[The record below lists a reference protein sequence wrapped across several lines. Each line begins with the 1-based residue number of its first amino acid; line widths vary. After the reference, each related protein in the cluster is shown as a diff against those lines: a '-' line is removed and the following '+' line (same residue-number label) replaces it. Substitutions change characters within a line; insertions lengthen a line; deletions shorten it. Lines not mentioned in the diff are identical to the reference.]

1 MTIDLI
7 TLLVVA
13 LGYLGLLFL
22 VAWLTERGLLPA
34 RLARHPV
41 TFSLSLGVYATTWTY
56 YGSVGFADHSG
67 FLFLTIYLG
76 VTLTFIL
83 APLLLSPILRLV
95 RDRELQSL
103 ADLLA
108 FRYASRFTG
117 PLVTVFMLLGLLPYM
132 ALQIRA
138 VTDSMEVLTGHHA
151 DPTSPLLAALFCALI
166 TLFAVAFGARQLKSR
181 ARHEGLVMAIA
192 FESSVKLAALLAAG
206 VFVVVVVFGGWS
218 GVGRWLSRHPHVLSS
233 MYAPVGG
240 DTWITLLLLSASAAF
255 LLPRCF
261 HMLFVENGASDGLAT
276 ASWLY
281 PLYLLLLNLP
291 IPLILWA
298 GIKTASAAPPDYFVL
313 ALARRYGGNALTLL
327 AYVGGV
333 SAASAMLIVESL
345 ALAGMCL
352 NHLTLPLWLP
362 RRRGGDLYRQLRR
375 WRRLLLASVIGI
387 GYLAY
392 VVMRQNQG
400 LAQMGMI
407 SFLAVTQFLPGVVA
421 LLSWP
426 RATGAGFVA
435 GACGGMAVW
444 FVRLMLPLFGV
455 QLWSVPHPPAPDW
468 PSLTFWTLATNI
480 VLLVLVSLATR
491 PRTRELLADQAIR
504 LHSPLLREDPH
515 VPSVAQ
521 LTGRLSA
528 ALGPADAE
536 REMKRALGDCQLD
549 PQESRPHALLALEHC
564 LERNLSGLVG
574 PHLAWALLGT
584 REPAGRLV
592 EEYLERS
599 SRRLTGLA
607 AELDHLRRLHRQML
621 RELPICACSI
631 SGEGRVRLWNRRLS
645 RLTGLAEDA
654 ALGYRVGDLP
664 APWADLLLGFLSV
677 TDTQLYRV
685 QLSVP
690 GRVLWLNLHKATVG
704 PGPESDKIVLIED
717 LTEQRL
723 LEAELAH
730 SERLASIGTLAA
742 GIAHEIGNPLTGIG
756 ALAQNLKL
764 DVDTELR
771 QGLDE
776 ILEQVRRIQRIVSTL
791 LSFSHPGVESGC
803 RTERFALAACVD
815 EALRL
820 VQLGCAHD
828 RARFLNHVP
837 RSLQLFGERQ
847 QIVQV
852 LVNLLTNA
860 ADASSRGGEIAV
872 YARDCGDGV
881 RFEVEDHGCGIPS
894 DTQERVFEPFF
905 TTKAPGRGTG
915 LGLSVV
921 YGIVREHG
929 GRVSIESK
937 PGSGTR
943 VAVFLPQFTAGELA

>member
-1 MTIDLI
+1 MTIDLV
-7 TLLVVA
+7 TLLLVA
-13 LGYLGLLFL
+13 LAYLALLFL
-22 VAWLTERGLLPA
+22 VAWLTERSVLPA

-56 YGSVGFADHSG
+56 YGSVGFADHRG

-76 VTLTFIL
+76 VTLTFFL
-83 APLLLSPILRLV
+83 APLLLSPILRVV

-108 FRYASRFTG
+108 FRYANRFTG
-117 PLVTVFMLLGLLPYM
+117 PLVTMFMLLGLLPYM

-138 VTDSMEVLTGHHA
+138 VTSSVEVLTGRHA
-151 DPTSPLLAALFCALI
+151 AHSPLLAAAFCALI
-166 TLFAVAFGARQLKSR
+166 ALFAIAFGARHLRPR
-181 ARHEGLVMAIA
+181 ARHEGLVVAIA
-192 FESSVKLAALLAAG
+192 FESSVKLVALLTAG

-218 GVGRWLSRHPHVLSS
+218 GVGRWLSRHPQLLSR

-240 DTWITLLLLSASAAF
+240 DSWMTLLLLAASAAF

-261 HMLFVENGASDGLAT
+261 HMLFVENGASEGLRS

-281 PLYLLLLNLP
+281 PLYLALLNLP

-345 ALAGMCL
+345 ALGGMCL

-362 RRRGGDLYRQLRR
+362 RRSGGDLYRQLRR

-400 LAQMGMI
+400 LVQMGVI

-426 RATGAGFVA
+426 RATSAGFLA
-435 GACGGMAVW
+435 GASGGMAVW

-455 QLWSVPHPPAPDW
+455 QLGSAPHPAAPDW
-468 PSLTFWTLATNI
+468 PSLTFWTLTINI
-480 VLLVLVSLATR
+480 SLLVVVSLATR
-491 PRTRELLADQAIR
+491 PRTRERLADQAIR
-504 LHSPLLREDPH
+504 LHAPLLREDPQ

-536 REMKRALGDCQLD
+536 REIKRALADCRLD

-599 SRRLTGLA
+599 ARRLTGLA
-607 AELDHLRRLHRQML
+607 AEFDHLRRLHRQML
-621 RELPICACSI
+621 RELPIGACSV
-631 SGEGRVRLWNRRLS
+631 SGDGRVRLWNRRLARFTS
-645 RLTGLAEDA
+645 VPEDA
-654 ALGYRVGDLP
+654 ALGLRVEELP
-664 APWADLLLGFLSV
+664 APWAQLLSGFLAAN
-677 TDTQLYRV
+677 DAHQYRV
-685 QLSVP
+685 ELSAP
-690 GRVLWLNLHKATVG
+690 GGTLWLNLHKATVG
-704 PGPESDKIVLIED
+704 AEPEGDNILLIED
-717 LTEQRL
+717 LTARRR

-730 SERLASIGTLAA
+730 TERLASIGTLAA
-742 GIAHEIGNPLTGIG
+742 GVAHEIGNPLTGIS
-756 ALAQNLKL
+756 ALAQNLML
-764 DVDTELR
+764 DASAELR
-771 QGLDE
+771 AAFED
-776 ILEQVRRIQRIVSTL
+776 ILSQTRRIQQIVSTL
-791 LSFSHPGVESGC
+791 LSFTHPGAGSARRREPFS
-803 RTERFALAACVD
+803 LSACVD
-815 EALRL
+815 DALRL
-820 VQLGCAHD
+820 VGLAHLHE
-828 RARFLNHVP
+828 RLHFVNLVP
-837 RSLQLFGERQ
+837 PSLELAGDRQ
-847 QIVQV
+847 QILQV

-860 ADASSRGGEIAV
+860 ADASPADSAIRVRARTSGE
-872 YARDCGDGV
+872 GV
-881 RFEVEDHGCGIPS
+881 SFKVEDQGCGIPRES
-894 DTQERVFEPFF
+894 LDRVFEPFF

-921 YGIVREHG
+921 YGIVRDHG
-929 GRVSIESK
+929 GRVQIEST
-937 PGSGTR
+937 PGVGTR
-943 VAVFLPQFTAGELA
+943 VEVFLPQPTLGQVA